1 MKKILIGIMLMLL
14 SISAKAQILE
24 DLNSISILGKWNVTN
39 ITGNEASFFNRFSNE
54 IYREPETIEFWYP
67 NNGGSNA
74 YCIVTFKSH
83 ANETVEE
90 TYHGYWIE
98 GGGSINGDVTC
109 VLHIWCKW
117 GSPEIYNLKV
127 DYYNGTQMT
136 LSTYNGN
143 NIMFLERESYAGV
156 ESVETDN
163 EPEDDKIFSTNGMQ
177 LKEPM
182 KGIIIK
188 GSKKYI
194 SK

>member
-14 SISAKAQILE
+14 SISAKAQIIE

-39 ITGNEASFFNRFSNE
+39 ITGNEAFFFNRYGFDV
-54 IYREPETIEFWYP
+54 ICTRPKIIEFKYP
-67 NNGGSNA
+67 DNGGSNT
-74 YCIVTFKSH
+74 YCKVTFTGGD
-83 ANETVEE
+83 ETAEC
-90 TYHGYWIE
+90 YYDGYWIE

-109 VLHIWCKW
+109 VLHIWYKW
-117 GSPEIYNLKV
+117 DSPEIYNLKV

-136 LSTYNGN
+136 LSTYDGN

-188 GSKKYI
+188 GGKKYI

>member
-39 ITGNEASFFNRFSNE
+39 ITGNEAFFFNRYGFDV
-54 IYREPETIEFWYP
+54 ICKRPKIIEFKYP
-67 NNGGSNA
+67 DNGGSNT
-74 YCIVTFKSH
+74 YCKVTFTGGD
-83 ANETVEE
+83 ETAEC
-90 TYHGYWIE
+90 YYDGYWIE

-188 GSKKYI
+188 GGKKYI